1 MARDEGND
9 NLNIVT
15 FLGPR
20 QVGKSFLVDFLV
32 SKEEK
37 SVSRFLSKTSK
48 GSINMP
54 TYNIKGKNGEKVIF
68 FDSNE

>member
-1 MARDEGND
+1 M
-9 NLNIVT
+9 NIVT

-37 SVSRFLSKTSK
+37 SVSRFLSKASK

-54 TYNIKGKNGEKVIF
+54 TYSIKGKNG
-68 FDSNE
+68 